1 MSRFTPRREL
11 IAQPPA
17 PVTDVDRQL
26 LCGLVPEA
34 VREEYWQKH
43 GDNHASFFVAGD
55 REPPRKVQL
64 WRIFREVLGFDP
76 DLTPQPTGNCVAAA
90 ADDVI
95 ELIQAI
101 EIGLG
106 QAEEFHPIYNP
117 YHYAT
122 GRVFVG
128 GNRLKGGA
136 GSLGGWQAKAIE
148 QFGVIRLDQDGL
160 PEYNQKNCDRWGD
173 DRDADGQSFRDY
185 VEQGKEHPIKAT
197 ARVKTI
203 EQVIQSL
210 ANLYPLTI
218 AASFGY
224 RMKADSPTGT
234 MRQGES
240 WGHQMSVW
248 GYDLDEGTVEIKN
261 QWGDVHGSL
270 IDPGD
275 NEELPRGFI
284 RTGMETF
291 EKHLRNSETI
301 SYSNFDGFPEQQ
313 FDFGG
318 WA

>member
-1 MSRFTPRREL
+1 MR
-11 IAQPPA
+11 
-17 PVTDVDRQL
+17 
-26 LCGLVPEA
+26 LCGIASEGQREA
-34 VREEYWQKH
+34 YWDRH
-43 GDNHASFFVAGD
+43 SDRHASFMAVGD
-55 REPPRKVQL
+55 KEPPAKVQL
-64 WRIFREVLGFDP
+64 WRIFRDVLGFDP

-106 QAEEFHPIYNP
+106 QSEEFHPIYNP

-148 QFGVIRLDQDGL
+148 EFGVIRLDQEGL
-160 PEYNQKNCDRWGD
+160 PKYNTKNCDRWGD
-173 DRDADGQSFRDY
+173 DRDAEGKSFRDY

-203 EQVIQSL
+203 DQVIQSL

-224 RMKADSPTGT
+224 KMKADSPTGT
-234 MRQGES
+234 MRQGKS
-240 WGHQMSVW
+240 WPHQMTVW
-248 GYDLDEGTVEIKN
+248 AYNKNRGTVTIKN
-261 QWGDVHGSL
+261 QWGDVHGQL
-270 IDPGD
+270 VDPDDGVK
-275 NEELPRGFI
+275 LPKGMI
-284 RTGMETF
+284 RTDMETF
-291 EKHLRNSETI
+291 EKHLRNAECI
-301 SYSNFDGFPEQQ
+301 SFSNFDGFPEQQ

-318 WA
+318 W